1 MRTEKPKLE
10 VKHTRRD
17 FLLKG
22 ASFFAKFAVA
32 NAGLYVVGSAF
43 KSLDGSLVAGAKQQQ
58 CYYTIAVDN
67 YPWGCGTAK
76 IGPYP
81 DSSCGGYINTYEGVC
96 SHLNG
101 SCECE

>member
-1 MRTEKPKLE
+1 MRPEKPKLE

-43 KSLDGSLVAGAKQQQ
+43 KSLDGSLVAGAKE
-58 CYYTIAVDN
+58 CYYDQAFYLSTFGCDTYQVGPFTSCDSVGPSPAGGCTYLNSDCYC
-67 YPWGCGTAK
+67 YP
-76 IGPYP
+76 
-81 DSSCGGYINTYEGVC
+81 
-96 SHLNG
+96 
-101 SCECE
+101 